1 MKLNFDWLF
10 SSRRKELKKLREDV
24 DSLLNPQVKL
34 FELPI
39 IHTPY
44 KSLRLIGDLVI
55 VVLNDSTNI
64 SKDGGLDLYDKV
76 KLCTTE
82 EEVLELF
89 SDTIKDDELLGKD
102 LIKSSDLVIFNKYND
117 FQVRVDEV
125 YIKNISYPIPP
136 IIVAAF
142 IEILERMEFSKTVKL
157 EKEYNALMMFT
168 LKLMTNPI
176 ESSRLDALKFIR
188 LNDIRLTD
196 KGNLV
201 AYRGIV
207 SKGNGNKALI
217 EYVSSQ
223 YVKVKSWKKSPKNYF
238 IWGEDDGTFTMYKE
252 PCSLQSDGIG
262 HNIGNLEY
270 LYNNLSSLQENTYT
284 DAHTG
289 TMDIKIGEVYKIPE
303 EQVDIDS
310 RNECSSGL

>member
-24 DSLLNPQVKL
+24 NSLLNSQVNL

-89 SDTIKDDELLGKD
+89 SDTIKDEQIFGKD
-102 LIKSSDLVIFNKYND
+102 LIKPTDLAIFNKYND

-142 IEILERMEFSKTVKL
+142 IEILEKMEFSKTTKL

-188 LNDIRLTD
+188 LNDIRITD

-207 SKGNGNKALI
+207 STGTKNKELI
-217 EYVSSQ
+217 NFVSKEYV
-223 YVKVKSWKKSPKNYF
+223 KIKTWKKAVSKY
-238 IWGEDDGTFTMYKE
+238 
-252 PCSLQSDGIG
+252 
-262 HNIGNLEY
+262 
-270 LYNNLSSLQENTYT
+270 
-284 DAHTG
+284 
-289 TMDIKIGEVYKIPE
+289 EVIEIE
-303 EQVDIDS
+303 E
-310 RNECSSGL
+310 